1 MKKTFSSVFLL
12 LIAAAMTL
20 IIFEAF
26 ILMEHWDINAIRSP
40 AVSNIA
46 CAPDS
51 RYSYTKKGLASTKNV
66 TDMRNFDS
74 AWMNSR
80 EDVYMYKNRRT
91 RLESVCA
98 KYEGKRWPNEIPGR
112 NFMFDLENELAYCQ
126 NAKVK
131 MSGNSLNMLVL

>member
-12 LIAAAMTL
+12 LIATAIAL

-80 EDVYMYKNRRT
+80 EDVYKNRRT